1 MNEVTQLTSNPY
13 MSLYDGSI
21 QANSIY
27 LGNNIGA
34 VASSVAN
41 SLEGITTSNANWN
54 NRTTLNGGLSIPTVH
69 WDYSKLTSKG
79 SGTFVNN
86 LVYNPVIPDN
96 IKVFTEDLFDFDI
109 PDFKLTNFN

>member
-13 MSLYDGSI
+13 MSLKYDGSI

-54 NRTTLNGGLSIPTVH
+54 NRTTLNWGLSTPTVH
-69 WDYSKLTSKG
+69 WDYSKLTSNG
-79 SGTFVNN
+79 SGT